1 MKAIRRRTEKGDQF
15 FKITDYDIAMEL
27 KAGTARPIPEA
38 PTLYEEVPVS
48 EQRSKLQEE
57 SVVTQS
63 LPIDD
68 KAMVSERLAAREGA
82 QARRDA
88 LARKIAEESEEEA
101 APDADAPS
109 QTYETRDMQAKV
121 PVKRRPGR
129 PRKAKTTTEKSL

>member
-48 EQRSKLQEE
+48 EQRSKPPEGP
-57 SVVTQS
+57 VVTQS

-68 KAMVSERLAAREGA
+68 KAMVSERMAAREGA
-82 QARRDA
+82 QARREA
-88 LARKIAEESEEEA
+88 LARKIAEESE
-101 APDADAPS
+101 DADAPS